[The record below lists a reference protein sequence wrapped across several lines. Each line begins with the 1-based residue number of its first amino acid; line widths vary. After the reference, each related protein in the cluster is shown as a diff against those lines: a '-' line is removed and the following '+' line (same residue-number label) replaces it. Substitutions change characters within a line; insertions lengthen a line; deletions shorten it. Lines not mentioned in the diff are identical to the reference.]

1 MKQEEPDKEV
11 VEQEVVKHECESAFD
26 ALAAAYKQSYDSK
39 KPILL
44 KQIDKVLDDYLSF
57 TEMKETSIITTHE
70 GEQQCGTTE

>member
-1 MKQEEPDKEV
+1 MKQEEDS
-11 VEQEVVKHECESAFD
+11 QESECKSAFG
-26 ALAAAYKQSYDSK
+26 ALASAYKQSYDSK

-57 TEMKETSIITTHE
+57 TEMKETSIITKHE